1 MQVINFHIP
10 TQTQKLFFKQS
21 RPYTICMYDQSY
33 ITVLCTCVCDS
44 YIDAY
49 LHLNLA
55 V

>member
-1 MQVINFHIP
+1 MQVIFTSQHKHKL
-10 TQTQKLFFKQS
+10 KLFFKQS

-44 YIDAY
+44 YTDAY